1 MKTNKE
7 SIKIATK
14 KEALWTRVKETANQR
29 MQVLE
34 DDLEVNKEVIKLAD
48 KIIEEE
54 KK

>member
-1 MKTNKE
+1 MQKNN
-7 SIKIATK
+7 IKIATK
-14 KEALWTRVKETANQR
+14 REALWIKVKETAEQR
-29 MQVLE
+29 IQVLG